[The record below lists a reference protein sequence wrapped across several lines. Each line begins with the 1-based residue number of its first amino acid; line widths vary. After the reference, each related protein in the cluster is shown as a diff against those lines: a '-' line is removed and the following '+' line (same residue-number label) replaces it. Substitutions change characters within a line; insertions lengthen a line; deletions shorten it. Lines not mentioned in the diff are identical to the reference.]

1 MYLCISVNGRW
12 EPRNG
17 SHAAG
22 HVVLSVKLISFILF
36 MRYTLSQHLQFMINK
51 KGLQYGWVVVASAFV
66 ITFIMSGIN
75 FSYGVLF
82 LPIVNE
88 FGWSRGLASAV
99 MLVCGI
105 AYATTLPFTGI
116 LADRFGYKWV
126 LAVSVG
132 FLSLGLILSSQIQEL
147 WQLYIFTGLLVGLSI
162 SASFAIPVALV
173 SVWFSRR
180 QGLAVGV
187 ATLGIS
193 LGTATI
199 PLLISYLITSI
210 GWRSALL
217 ISGIV
222 VAVFCIP
229 ATLLMRSPPRNI
241 SMPDSGHSKELTAAP
256 QSAPSDLEI
265 GLTVSQAIRT
275 SQFWMLFTM
284 FLLFLSSL
292 GLVMLHLVP
301 YAVDSGIDPVRAA
314 ILITLIG
321 IFGIAGR
328 LVSGVLSD
336 RIGIK
341 PIMIFC
347 TVLLGS
353 NTAFI
358 ALCNEPW
365 AFYIFASVYGI
376 TYSGF
381 VTQMVRITRK
391 VFGAKSLGSV
401 FSALMV
407 SDGIGLGIG
416 PWIAGSIFDA
426 TGDYQISYLAAA
438 AGLLVATAFVIVVR
452 PATAKK

>member
-1 MYLCISVNGRW
+1 MISKK
-12 EPRNG
+12 
-17 SHAAG
+17 
-22 HVVLSVKLISFILF
+22 KL
-36 MRYTLSQHLQFMINK
+36 H
-51 KGLQYGWVVVASAFV
+51 YGWVVVASAFV
-66 ITFIMSGIN
+66 ITFIMSGVN

-99 MLVCGI
+99 MLVCGT

-126 LAVSVG
+126 LAISVG
-132 FLSLGLILSSQIQEL
+132 FLSLGLILSSQIHEL
-147 WQLYIFTGLLVGLSI
+147 WQLYVFTGLLVGLSI

-173 SVWFSRR
+173 SVWFTRR

-199 PLLISYLITSI
+199 PLLISCLITSI
-210 GWRSALL
+210 DWRSAVLL
-217 ISGIV
+217 SGIV
-222 VAVFCIP
+222 VAIFCIP
-229 ATLLMRSPPRNI
+229 STLLMRSPPRNI
-241 SMPDSGHSKELTAAP
+241 SIPDSSDGKDPTSTQ
-256 QSAPSDLEI
+256 QSATSDLEI
-265 GLTVSQAIRT
+265 GLTVSQAVRT
-275 SQFWMLFTM
+275 GQFWMLFAM

-301 YAVDSGIDPVRAA
+301 YAVDSGIDSVHAA

-321 IFGIAGR
+321 IFGIVGR
-328 LVSGVLSD
+328 LSSGVLSD

-341 PIMIFC
+341 PIMLFC
-347 TVLLGS
+347 TVLLGL

-358 ALCNEPW
+358 ALCSEPW
-365 AFYIFASVYGI
+365 AFYVFASIYGI

-381 VTQMVRITRK
+381 VTQMVRITRS
-391 VFGAKSLGSV
+391 VFGGKALGSV

-416 PWIAGSIFDA
+416 PWVAGSIFDA
-426 TGDYQISYLAAA
+426 TGDYQIPYLAAA
-438 AGLLVATAFVIVVR
+438 AGLIIATAFVIIIR
-452 PATAKK
+452 PATAGT

>member
-1 MYLCISVNGRW
+1 MNNRSL
-12 EPRNG
+12 
-17 SHAAG
+17 H
-22 HVVLSVKLISFILF
+22 
-36 MRYTLSQHLQFMINK
+36 
-51 KGLQYGWVVVASAFV
+51 YGWVMVAAAFV
-66 ITFIMSGIN
+66 ITFITNGVN
-75 FSYGVLF
+75 FSYGVFF

-99 MLVCGI
+99 MLVAGI
-105 AYATTLPFTGI
+105 AYAITLPFTGI

-126 LAVSVG
+126 LAVSVS

-147 WQLYIFTGLLVGLSI
+147 WQLYVFTGLLVGLSI

-173 SVWFSRR
+173 SLWFTRR

-199 PLLISYLITSI
+199 PLLISYFITSAS
-210 GWRSALL
+210 WRTALL

-229 ATLLMRSPPRNI
+229 ATLLMRRPRHNIRETTSPDN
-241 SMPDSGHSKELTAAP
+241 
-256 QSAPSDLEI
+256 APSSTEQKVVYSDLNI
-265 GLTVSQAIRT
+265 GLTLGQAIRT
-275 SQFWMLFTM
+275 SQFWMLFIM

-301 YAVDSGIDPVRAA
+301 YAVDSGINSVRAA
-314 ILITLIG
+314 VLITLIG

-328 LVSGVLSD
+328 LMSGVLSD
-336 RIGIK
+336 KIGIK

-347 TVLLGS
+347 TVLLCM
-353 NTAFI
+353 NITFV
-358 ALCNEPW
+358 ALCNESW
-365 AFYIFASVYGI
+365 AFYVFAAVYGI

-381 VTQMVRITRK
+381 VTQMVRITRR
-391 VFGAKSLGSV
+391 VFGGKALGSV

-407 SDGIGLGIG
+407 SDGIGFGIG
-416 PWIAGSIFDA
+416 PWVAGIIFDA
-426 TGDYQISYLAAA
+426 TGNYQIPYLAAA
-438 AGLLVATAFVIVVR
+438 AGLVVSTVFVIMIK
-452 PATAKK
+452 PAAART